1 MIRFALPKIDAPL
14 NSLLGRCTEASGRDL
29 RIEISTTRPTA
40 DLAHVTRWAID
51 LALTRR
57 ADGRER
63 DARGRLPPFGGGGHV
78 NGIGLLWRS
87 IRAENRLFWRTPI
100 GAFFTIGLPLVM
112 LVLFVALFGNDPI
125 GTTYGE
131 IATAQF
137 YAAGLGV
144 FAAAS
149 ATYNLAIN
157 VTMRRDD
164 GVLKRVRGT
173 HPAGVFL
180 AAIILSGMW
189 IAAFATALMVG
200 VGILVYGVDVELAQV
215 PAMIV
220 AFLAGTACF
229 ATLGLALASVAK
241 TSASAPAIANAT
253 IFPRLHVECVRAAR
267 GSTPVAHRYRRCL
280 PAQAV
285 CSGIHRSD
293 VTVHHGTGVA
303 WDRIGVMLAWT

>member
-1 MIRFALPKIDAPL
+1 M
-14 NSLLGRCTEASGRDL
+14 
-29 RIEISTTRPTA
+29 
-40 DLAHVTRWAID
+40 
-51 LALTRR
+51 
-57 ADGRER
+57 
-63 DARGRLPPFGGGGHV
+63 

-149 ATYNLAIN
+149 ATYTNLAIN

-173 HPAGVFL
+173 PIPPGVFL

-241 TSASAPAIANAT
+241 TAASAPAIANAT
-253 IFPRLHVECVRAAR
+253 ILPLGFMSNVFVPLEDPPQWLTVIGDVFPLKPFA
-267 GSTPVAHRYRRCL
+267 VAFTEAMSPFATA
-280 PAQAV
+280 PAF
-285 CSGIHRSD
+285 
-293 VTVHHGTGVA
+293 A
-303 WDRIGVMLAWT
+303 WDRIGVMLAWTVIGVIVAVRRFRWEPVPGAKRSRGRRNRRAAT